1 VVTITGLWLPILLS
15 AVVVFFASSL
25 LHMVLKL
32 HKNDYKKL
40 PNEDL
45 ILDAMRKDSLAPG
58 MYMFP
63 FHTDSGATKS
73 PEFNEKCK
81 RGPVG
86 IVSVM
91 PSGAIN
97 MGKYLGMWFGFCLL
111 VGIFVAYLTSR
122 TIPAGSD
129 YLMVFRV
136 AGTVAFIA
144 HGMGNIVDSI
154 WRAQPWCVTVRS
166 LFDALIYALLTAGV
180 FGWLWVR

>member
-1 VVTITGLWLPILLS
+1 
-15 AVVVFFASSL
+15 
-25 LHMVLKL
+25 MVLKL

-45 ILDAMRKDSLAPG
+45 ILDAMRNDAPQPG
-58 MYMFP
+58 IYMFP
-63 FHTDSGATKS
+63 YHTGPDAMKS

-86 IVSVM
+86 ILTVM
-91 PSGAIN
+91 PPGMIN

-111 VGIFVAYLTSR
+111 AGILVAYLTSR
-122 TIPAGSD
+122 TIAAGSD

-136 AGTVAFIA
+136 AGTVAFMGY
-144 HGMGNIVDSI
+144 GMGNIMDSV
-154 WRAQPWCVTVRS
+154 WRAQPWGVTVRH
-166 LFDALIYALLTAGV
+166 LIDALIYALLTAGV